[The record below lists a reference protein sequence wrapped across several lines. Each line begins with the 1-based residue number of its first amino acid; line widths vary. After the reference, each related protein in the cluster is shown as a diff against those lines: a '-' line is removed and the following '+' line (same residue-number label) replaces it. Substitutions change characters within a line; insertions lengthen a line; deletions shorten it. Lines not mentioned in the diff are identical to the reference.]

1 MAWDEASIWG
11 RSALQAETNKSPGMS
26 DGDQV
31 PQSSRNKMCH
41 QWWPGG
47 PAGDI
52 YTLKELQ
59 NLFVKPGCVSQ
70 NKT

>member
-11 RSALQAETNKSPGMS
+11 RSALQTETNKSPGMS

-41 QWWPGG
+41 
-47 PAGDI
+47 
-52 YTLKELQ
+52 
-59 NLFVKPGCVSQ
+59 
-70 NKT
+70 